1 MKKLI
6 KLLFFIL
13 LTNSLQAQIFFTES
27 FEATGSYTLGN
38 AGDCSCV
45 IATTD
50 AIDGQNDHFADV
62 TDLDITHN
70 FTGDYIGEVGSR
82 YWASEDNDDG
92 QVGGSGNPTQCVT
105 LTVNIIG
112 RTNLEFSGLFGG
124 HGASNPT
131 PYEADNDM
139 EVSYQIDGNGFT
151 KILDWH
157 ENLFQNNISL
167 DTDNDGFGDGTFP
180 LSTTMQT
187 VTALMPGTG
196 TTLLIQICTNSNTSS
211 EEFAFDNI
219 QVGEAVSVPVELVQF
234 TAKQLS
240 SNDVVLDWE
249 TASELNNYGF
259 EIESSLDG
267 RNWEVLDFLRGK
279 GTTAELQSYQYI
291 DQQIK
296 PGLNYYYRLKQIDF
310 DGIFEYSDI
319 LNVRIEAQQPVL
331 GVRPNPS
338 VGFIELQFNNAQKEK
353 SELRLLDSRGKL
365 IWRKKFEEGETD
377 SFKEDFELLHTGL
390 YYIIYQIGNE
400 SFSEKISVIR

>member
-1 MKKLI
+1 
-6 KLLFFIL
+6 
-13 LTNSLQAQIFFTES
+13 
-27 FEATGSYTLGN
+27 
-38 AGDCSCV
+38 V